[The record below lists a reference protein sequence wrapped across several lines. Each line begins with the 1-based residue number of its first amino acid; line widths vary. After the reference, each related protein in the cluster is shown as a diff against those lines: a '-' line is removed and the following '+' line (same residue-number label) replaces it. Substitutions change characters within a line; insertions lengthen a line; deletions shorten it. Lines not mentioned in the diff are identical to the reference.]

1 MGPHGTQTSG
11 DWILRRRASGVIV
24 VPPGGVPGVPGVN
37 PSGGVPGVPGF
48 VPGVNPSGGL
58 PPGANITAATNV
70 TKLLFVNTP
79 NTVSAAK
86 VQLGQ
91 FQASVGLAPTGTL
104 DPQTRAMMVL
114 AYPSAASLPTPTHD
128 CRTVNRR
135 TVHAQQLGDVIE
147 GESILSPLNQVL
159 FEAPPVL
166 DFFEFVEA

>member
-1 MGPHGTQTSG
+1 MSAKGVEVVAVTVTGAAVGAMIGGPVGLG
-11 DWILRRRASGVIV
+11 IGLGIGALIDILILRRRASGVIV

-70 TKLLFVNTP
+70 TRLLFVNTP

-114 AYPSAASLPTPTHD
+114 AYPSAASLPTPT
-128 CRTVNRR
+128 
-135 TVHAQQLGDVIE
+135 ALG
-147 GESILSPLNQVL
+147 
-159 FEAPPVL
+159 
-166 DFFEFVEA
+166 